1 MMTIVVLMVD
11 INVAISQAP
20 SAWLSDSFS
29 RKCRRGRKFR
39 SSWERDA
46 FFFAL
51 NQTLAWAERAR
62 KAENRLIWIF
72 PFSRRIA
79 PPPEKKAGRWIFS
92 SQCGVFSIR
101 RLSKQI
107 NFPFLPSGWDLLL
120 LQSWPCFIL
129 SCVTPRLRA
138 ERVEIIHTLYWPRGW
153 QLVGGNSY
161 WWVPVVVNLL
171 TCLCDRS

>member
-1 MMTIVVLMVD
+1 M
-11 INVAISQAP
+11 
-20 SAWLSDSFS
+20 SARQKIPLELRTRCFFLPWIKRLHEPRELAKRKTDWYGFS
-29 RKCRRGRKFR
+29 HFPAGSHPLLKKSGKVNFLQPVRG
-39 SSWERDA
+39 
-46 FFFAL
+46 
-51 NQTLAWAERAR
+51 
-62 KAENRLIWIF
+62 
-72 PFSRRIA
+72 
-79 PPPEKKAGRWIFS
+79 G
-92 SQCGVFSIR
+92 CIR

-153 QLVGGNSY
+153 QLVGGNCY

-171 TCLCDRS
+171 TCLCDFEKKIFELLRF